1 MQAGKEKRGTNM
13 AENGSTASRWRLHEK
28 TALVTGATKG
38 IGKAIVEELLGLGA
52 KVYAC
57 ARSESDLQK
66 CLNEWKGSGHLVHGS
81 TSDVTKEDSRVQ
93 LVKQVSETFNGKLD
107 ILVNNVGTN
116 VKKPTV
122 DYSADDYS
130 FLFSTNL
137 ESAFRLNQLAF
148 PLLRSAGS
156 SSIVNVS
163 SVAGVTGMD
172 LGTIYPMCKAAMN
185 QMAKNLGCEWAKYG
199 IRVNSVSPWFIDTP
213 LAQEVLADQAYYDAI
228 IGRTPLRRIGEPHE
242 VASTVAFLCLP
253 ASSYITGQNI
263 TIDGGFTASGFYPLK
278 D

>member
-1 MQAGKEKRGTNM
+1 M
-13 AENGSTASRWRLHEK
+13 AEKGPTASKWTLQGK
-28 TALVTGATKG
+28 TALVTGSTKG

-52 KVYAC
+52 TVYAC

-66 CLNEWKGSGHLVHGS
+66 CLNEWKESGLPVHGS
-81 TSDVTKEDSRVQ
+81 TSDVTKEDSRVE
-93 LVKQVSETFNGKLD
+93 LMKKVSETFNGKLD

-116 VKKPTV
+116 VRKPTV
-122 DYSADDYS
+122 DFSAEDYS
-130 FLFSTNL
+130 FLFSTNV

-148 PLLRSAGS
+148 PLLKSAGS

-163 SVAGVTGMD
+163 SVAGVTAMNSGS
-172 LGTIYPMCKAAMN
+172 IYAMCKAAMN
-185 QMAKNLGCEWAKYG
+185 QMAKNLGCEWAKHG
-199 IRVNSVSPWFIDTP
+199 IRVNSVSPWYIYTP
-213 LAQEVLADQAYYDAI
+213 LGREVLSNQAYYEEV
-228 IGRTPLRRIGEPHE
+228 IGRTPMRRVGEPHE

-263 TIDGGFTASGFYPLK
+263 TIDGGFSAAGFYPLK